1 MLEGLNETL
10 SRIRELEA
18 RFGTFATDATD
29 ATEKPRA
36 SKQFSALYDLLE
48 GASEKTG
55 LDPSLLQAVVQ
66 AESGGNP
73 DAVSPAGA
81 TGLMQLMPGTARGLG
96 VDPTDPKQNVEGG
109 ARYLR
114 QMLDRYGDLPK
125 ALAAYNAGPGAVDQH
140 GGIPPYRE
148 TQHYVQ
154 KVLDLYRE
162 NQ

>member
-1 MLEGLNETL
+1 MLEGLNGTL

-18 RFGTFATDATD
+18 RFGTFAPD
-29 ATEKPRA
+29 KPRTA
-36 SKQFSALYDLLE
+36 KSSSSFSALHDWLE
-48 GASEKTG
+48 GASQKTG
-55 LDPSLLQAVVQ
+55 IDQSLLQAVVQ

-73 DAVSPAGA
+73 EAVSPAGA
-81 TGLMQLMPGTARGLG
+81 TGLMQLMPNTARGLG

-114 QMLDRYGDLPK
+114 QMLDRYGDLPR
-125 ALAAYNAGPGAVDQH
+125 ALAAYNAGPGAVDKH